1 MKMLSEQ
8 ARHDR
13 HISCATCATHR
24 RPENVPWQQHAIGC
38 PTRGRLFDAVQVSTF
53 GVPTRVHGTHS
64 F

>member
-38 PTRGRLFDAVQVSTF
+38 RVRDRLFDAVQVNTS
-53 GVPTRVHGTHS
+53 GVPTRVRRTPH